1 MTRFLLIRHA
11 TNNAVG
17 KRLAGRKAGLLL
29 NTEGQQQAQK
39 LAERL
44 VGIPISAI
52 YSSPLER
59 AIQTAAPIATAH
71 HLETVAYEDFTE
83 LEFGEWTDSSIEE
96 IKNQPIFQRFNTFRS
111 FTRIPG
117 GELMIEAQSRM
128 IKGLEKLRSLHINE
142 TIAVIGHSDL
152 IKATI
157 AYYAGIHL
165 DMFQRIEISPASV
178 SIIEVYEE
186 TARIL
191 LVNHTG
197 DINIKGV

>member
-59 AIQTAAPIATAH
+59 AIQTAEPIAAAH
-71 HLETVAYEDFTE
+71 QLGTVVCEDFTE
-83 LEFGEWTDSSIEE
+83 LEFGEWTDTSIEE
-96 IKNQPIFQRFNTFRS
+96 IKNQPTFQQFNTFRS

-117 GELMIEAQSRM
+117 GELMLEAQSRM
-128 IKGLEKLRSLHINE
+128 IKGLEKLCSLHINE
-142 TIAVIGHSDL
+142 TVAVVGHSDL

-186 TARIL
+186 TAKIL

-197 DINIKGV
+197 DININGE